1 MSLSKW
7 YSKKRLMTIILGSI
21 IVLYHTPTGR
31 IKAHSIISCKVCGA
45 TFWSMRPIPLKHH
58 VMCYKVLCNILPIKQ
73 GTPGRT
79 PSINACVTQHTGPTA
94 SRPIRRTNIWFGVLL
109 KVTPLDTVKHVWRYS
124 VFVKLCWYK
133 CYTPQHTGPTAS
145 RPIRRTNKWLVS
157 CLKKQVLEQ

>member
-124 VFVKLCWYK
+124 VNYLSNCA
-133 CYTPQHTGPTAS
+133 G
-145 RPIRRTNKWLVS
+145 TNVTHHNTRDQRIHVPSEGRINGW
-157 CLKKQVLEQ
+157 CLA